1 MLDDL
6 IFREEP
12 LSSDMQILLNEY
24 PREAWEEHPNFKDAT
39 RQWLRAHQM
48 FRRLSEIVRVD
59 TEHYLDKKLDA
70 ETYASKLSTYGSRLV
85 GNLHGHH
92 GWEDHEFFPELS
104 KADHRFDSGLEIL
117 EKDHE
122 VLDAVLNR
130 FTKSA
135 NSLIQMQQLD
145 EVAARD
151 FVGEVHETSEAIE
164 NLLSRHLVDEEEL
177 AVPIIIH
184 HKLRG

>member
-6 IFREEP
+6 TFREGP
-12 LSSDMQILLNEY
+12 LPSDMQILLDEY
-24 PREAWEEHPNFKDAT
+24 PRDAWEGHPNFKDAT
-39 RQWLRAHQM
+39 RQWLGAHKM

-59 TEHYLDKKLDA
+59 TEQYLDKELEA
-70 ETYASKLSTYGSRLV
+70 ENYASRLSVYGSRLV

-104 KADHRFDSGLEIL
+104 AVDHRFDRGLEIL
-117 EKDHE
+117 EKDHV
-122 VLDAVLNR
+122 VLDAVLDR

-135 NSLIQMQQLD
+135 NNSIQMLQLN
-145 EVAARD
+145 EAGAHD

-164 NLLSRHLVDEEEL
+164 RLLARHLVDEEEL

>member
-6 IFREEP
+6 TFRQMP
-12 LSSDMQILLNEY
+12 LPSDMQILLNLY
-24 PREAWEEHPNFKDAT
+24 PREAWEAHPNFKDAT

-48 FRRLSEIVRVD
+48 FRRLSEIVRND
-59 TEHYLDKKLDA
+59 SERYLDKQLDA
-70 ETYASKLSTYGSRLV
+70 ENYASRLSVYGNRLV

-92 GWEDHEFFPELS
+92 GWEDYEFFPELS
-104 KADHRFDSGLEIL
+104 SADHRFDRGLEIL

-122 VLDAVLNR
+122 VLDTVLDR

-135 NSLIQMQQLD
+135 NSSIQMLQLD
-145 EVAARD
+145 EKDAQK
-151 FVGEVHETSEAIE
+151 FVGDVHTASQAIE
-164 NLLSRHLVDEEEL
+164 KLLARHLVDEEEL

>member
-1 MLDDL
+1 MFDDL
-6 IFREEP
+6 TFRDEP
-12 LSSDMQILLNEY
+12 LSSDMQVLLNEY
-24 PREAWEEHPNFKDAT
+24 PREAWEGHPNFKDAT

-48 FRRLSEIVRVD
+48 FRRLSEIIRVD
-59 TEHYLDKKLDA
+59 TEQYLDKQIEAKK
-70 ETYASKLSTYGSRLV
+70 YASRLSVYGSRLV

-92 GWEDHEFFPELS
+92 GWEDYEFFPELS
-104 KADHRFDSGLEIL
+104 LADHRFDSGLEIL

-122 VLDAVLNR
+122 VLDSVLDR

-135 NSLIQMQQLD
+135 NNSIQLLQID
-145 EVAARD
+145 EKGARD
-151 FVGEVHETSEAIE
+151 FVAEVHTASEAVE
-164 NLLSRHLVDEEEL
+164 GLLARHLVDEEEL

>member
-6 IFREEP
+6 NFREEP
-12 LSSDMQILLNEY
+12 LSSGMQVLLNEY
-24 PREAWEEHPNFKDAT
+24 PREAWEGHPNFKNAT

-59 TEHYLDKKLDA
+59 TEQYLDEKLDA
-70 ETYASKLSTYGSRLV
+70 EKYASRLSVYGSRLV

-104 KADHRFDSGLEIL
+104 AADHRFDSGLEIL

-122 VLDAVLNR
+122 VLDTVLDR

-135 NSLIQMQQLD
+135 NNSIQMLQLD
-145 EVAARD
+145 QAGARD
-151 FVGEVHETSEAIE
+151 FVGEVHEASEAVE
-164 NLLSRHLVDEEEL
+164 KLLARHLVDEEEL